1 MTFNLMWTQVRPS
14 WIKKNIFIM
23 LKFKKQK
30 NPKTPKRHSAG
41 ISLNDYLTVQCVVL
55 KFAALGHC

>member
-1 MTFNLMWTQVRPS
+1 
-14 WIKKNIFIM
+14 M

-30 NPKTPKRHSAG
+30 NQKTPKRHSAG

-55 KFAALGHC
+55 KFAALRHS